1 MRIKRGKTTRRR
13 HKRLLKMAKGYRT
26 IRKSNIK
33 VARTAVMKALS
44 YAYRD
49 RRNKKRTFRSLWINR
64 ISAGLGDWDI
74 NYSRFIKALKD
85 KKIEIDRKVLAKL
98 AAEQPDIFK
107 RIVEQVT
114 K

>member
-13 HKRLLKMAKGYRT
+13 HKKILKLAKGYRT
-26 IRKSNIK
+26 IRKSNVK
-33 VARTAVMKALS
+33 VARTAIMKALS

-49 RRNKKRTFRSLWINR
+49 RRNKKRVFRSLWVSRIN
-64 ISAGLGDWDI
+64 AGLESFGV

-85 KKIEIDRKVLAKL
+85 KKIDIDRKILAKL
-98 AAEQPDIFK
+98 AAEHPEIFK
-107 RIVEQVT
+107 RIVEHVA